1 MIMAVD
7 IGNTHIKMGAWDE
20 DSLVFVSRLQTNLLR
35 TRDEYAIDLLNILRL
50 QECNS
55 TQFDGAIIS
64 SVVPA
69 LSRTVQ
75 EAVGEVIQTKR
86 VYLVGPGL
94 KTGLDIKI
102 DDPATLGS
110 DMVCA
115 AVAALH
121 KFTMPCIIISM
132 GTATAVFAL
141 DKDGAF
147 LGGSVCAG
155 VNISLEALSR
165 RTAQLPLISLE
176 EPGNVIGTN
185 TVDSIKSGVIYGT
198 AGMLDSM
205 VARMKELLGEDTFV
219 VASGG
224 LAGPIT
230 GYCRQKIHVDEL
242 LVLEGL
248 RLIYHKNAKKPSR

>member
-75 EAVGEVIQTKR
+75 EAVGEVVQTKR
-86 VYLVGPGL
+86 IYLVGPGL

-205 VARMKELLGEDTFV
+205 VERFEAEIGPVKTIVACGGHARHIV
-219 VASGG
+219 
-224 LAGPIT
+224 PH
-230 GYCRQKIHVDEL
+230 CRREVILEEQ

-248 RLIYHKNAKKPSR
+248 RLIYHKNAKS